1 MSQNMISKNSLALRT
16 PDTAYKGEDM
26 EAKLLN
32 KVVIKRNGR
41 VVDWDSFR
49 IPTAVFK
56 AAINGKYKDKP
67 LHANMI
73 ANNVAK
79 VVEKVI
85 AEIPFDKIE
94 IDTIQN
100 QVVNQLNDFDKE
112 VAKDFLEYKVK
123 QEINRKH

>member
-1 MSQNMISKNSLALRT
+1 
-16 PDTAYKGEDM
+16 
-26 EAKLLN
+26 
-32 KVVIKRNGR
+32 
-41 VVDWDSFR
+41 
-49 IPTAVFK
+49 
-56 AAINGKYKDKP
+56 
-67 LHANMI
+67 MI

>member
-1 MSQNMISKNSLALRT
+1 MQ
-16 PDTAYKGEDM
+16 DTAHKGEDM

-49 IPTAVFK
+49 IQTAVFK

-85 AEIPFDKIE
+85 TEIPFDK
-94 IDTIQN
+94 
-100 QVVNQLNDFDKE
+100 
-112 VAKDFLEYKVK
+112 KDFLEYKVK

>member
-1 MSQNMISKNSLALRT
+1 M

-49 IPTAVFK
+49 IQTAVFK

>member
-1 MSQNMISKNSLALRT
+1 
-16 PDTAYKGEDM
+16 M
-26 EAKLLN
+26 ESKLLN

-49 IPTAVFK
+49 IQTAVFK
-56 AAINGKYKDKP
+56 AAINGKYHDKP

-85 AEIPFDKIE
+85 AELPFEKIE

-100 QVVNQLNDFDKE
+100 QVVKQLQDFDKE
-112 VAKDFLEYKVK
+112 VAQDFLSYKTQ
-123 QEINRKH
+123 QEIGRAKA